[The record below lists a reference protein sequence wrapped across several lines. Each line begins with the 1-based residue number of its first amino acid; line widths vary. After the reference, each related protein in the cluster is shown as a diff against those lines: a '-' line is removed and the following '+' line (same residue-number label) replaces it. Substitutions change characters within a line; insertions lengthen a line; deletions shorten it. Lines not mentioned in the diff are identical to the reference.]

1 MIFWG
6 EEREGARDAE
16 DEVPKCGEHPR
27 RARLAQA
34 HVRELT
40 AQWALGGR
48 ARRGAGPV
56 CDPPI
61 RRPYGRRD
69 GSRRGQRSQ
78 VQV

>member
-48 ARRGAGPV
+48 ARRV
-56 CDPPI
+56 
-61 RRPYGRRD
+61 GRRVPAAESRPPRVP
-69 GSRRGQRSQ
+69 GSA
-78 VQV
+78 